1 MSKKKTLWKQ
11 FSALTRSDLE
21 DWAGSRIVGR
31 GRAYQQQ
38 GRVSGL
44 SLTQDAPLLAWVDG
58 TTRYAT
64 KVIIDEHGVPASIC
78 SCPYE
83 IDCKHGV
90 AVVLEY
96 LKWMEEN
103 RRVPKA
109 KQGDDRL
116 AILEENALY
125 DGESGH
131 TENAPAEDMQ
141 KEIGLFLK
149 DRTKTQ
155 LIELICDLAGQH
167 PEVAEDL
174 IDRKHMISANI
185 EALVTR
191 LREEIRDIGGEPGWQ
206 NYWSG
211 DGYTP
216 DYSGIR
222 KKLEMLLEA
231 SHADDML
238 PTKN

>member
-1 MSKKKTLWKQ
+1 
-11 FSALTRSDLE
+11 
-21 DWAGSRIVGR
+21 
-31 GRAYQQQ
+31 
-38 GRVSGL
+38 
-44 SLTQDAPLLAWVDG
+44 
-58 TTRYAT
+58 
-64 KVIIDEHGVPASIC
+64 
-78 SCPYE
+78 
-83 IDCKHGV
+83 V

-141 KEIGLFLK
+141 KEIELFLK